1 MKGSF
6 GTFYLVRC
14 LVTFSVYVK
23 QCFLFVESFP
33 SEFQFLLVCKSLDLH
48 THDSS
53 LFWDCVEITNWLNV
67 VKKKKY
73 PPGYTFNQWGRKR
86 LCSRDDWDQKLRLSS
101 YMTAYRG
108 SSTQQSRS
116 VSSALPSFCERPD
129 GLGCSYSDMKSC
141 T

>member
-23 QCFLFVESFP
+23 QCFLCGIISFRVSVP
-33 SEFQFLLVCKSLDLH
+33 FGLQIIGPTHTRFLSFLRLCRDHQLIE
-48 THDSS
+48 
-53 LFWDCVEITNWLNV
+53 CG
-67 VKKKKY
+67 KKKKY
-73 PPGYTFNQWGRKR
+73 PPGYTFNQRGRKR